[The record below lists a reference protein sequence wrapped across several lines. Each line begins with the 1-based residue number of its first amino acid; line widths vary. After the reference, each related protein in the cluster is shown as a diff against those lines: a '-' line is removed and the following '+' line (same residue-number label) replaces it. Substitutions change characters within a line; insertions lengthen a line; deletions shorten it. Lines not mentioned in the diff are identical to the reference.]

1 MSLKTTK
8 ASLDVARRRNVHA
21 SAPIMRKGGVHGKS
35 TKALRAAAKRQL
47 HGQLGRGQLPR
58 PEGRSLSLY

>member
-8 ASLDVARRRNVHA
+8 ASLDVVRRRNVHA

-47 HGQLGRGQLPR
+47 HGQLGRGD
-58 PEGRSLSLY
+58 